1 VERDKEQCLGS
12 YVFLWGQKQERTP
25 TWYGLFTEKGEET
38 EVVDVMHYLW
48 RGTWPK
54 NQAPHLYSFQIDTKK
69 ATDNI
74 ILKPGNNYEA
84 IVTAFDPDGD
94 KLGYSWELLQE
105 ATKVGEGGDRE
116 VRPKSAVNVITS
128 AGNGKATLKAPATE
142 GAYRLFV
149 YATDGKNKV
158 ATANIPLYVKE

>member
-25 TWYGLFTEKGEET
+25 TWFGLFTEKGEES

-48 RGTWPK
+48 KGTWPQ
-54 NQAPHLYSFQIDTKK
+54 NLAPHLYSFQIDGKK
-69 ATDNI
+69 GTADI
-74 ILKPGNNYEA
+74 LLKPGNSYA
-84 IVTAFDPDGD
+84 ATVTAFDPNGN
-94 KLGYSWELLQE
+94 KLKYRWELLLE

-116 VRPKSAVNVITS
+116 ERPESVANVITN
-128 AGNGKATLKAPATE
+128 AGNGKAALKAPAKE

-149 YATDGKNKV
+149 YVTDGKNKV
-158 ATANIPLYVKE
+158 ATANIPFYVKE